1 MKINLHLCVP
11 CPSSQSI
18 PSDIRTDPVKQS
30 RTRGKDMELIGNRSQ
45 VAKAW
50 VCKTSIRRFES
61 DRFLQRHSTH
71 HFFTWLVDR
80 TRAPDQ
86 RFKAENSS
94 ETFFLQIPVSFIY
107 TYNIHAGR
115 SPPLSVHTFQLS
127 PPRSIYL
134 LRLSFHSEVYVY
146 GSTAPGSERLML
158 DLNALTRWWGP
169 MEESR
174 GGGRNKQGIS
184 SLPVVC

>member
-1 MKINLHLCVP
+1 
-11 CPSSQSI
+11 
-18 PSDIRTDPVKQS
+18 
-30 RTRGKDMELIGNRSQ
+30 MELIGNRSQ

-80 TRAPDQ
+80 TGAPDQ

-174 GGGRNKQGIS
+174 GGGRATRTNERDNRTKYAIVNIHRLKNKAFS
-184 SLPVVC
+184 SLSPFPAWPISID